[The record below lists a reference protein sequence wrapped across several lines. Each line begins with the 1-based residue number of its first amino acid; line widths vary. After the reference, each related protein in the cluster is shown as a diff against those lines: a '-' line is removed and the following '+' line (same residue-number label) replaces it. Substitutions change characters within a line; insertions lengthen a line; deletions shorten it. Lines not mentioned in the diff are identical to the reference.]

1 MKVQLK
7 VQMKNNGPSIYL
19 DLQIAYD
26 KDKDK
31 QNLPSQDDFQSW
43 VEAALTPYKK
53 PFELTIRLV
62 TSEESQQ
69 LNGQYRDKDKPTNVL
84 SFPFEVPEGI
94 ELDLLGDLIIC
105 VPVVEQE
112 ASEQKKA
119 LSAHWAHMVIHG
131 CLHLLGYDHIGD
143 DEAAEMEALET
154 KIITALGFPAPYEI
168 IE

>member
-1 MKVQLK
+1 MK
-7 VQMKNNGPSIYL
+7 VQMKNNGPNICL

-26 KDKDK
+26 KAKDK
-31 QNLPSQDDFQSW
+31 AKDSQNLPSHEDFQRW
-43 VEAALTPYKK
+43 VEAALTPYDK
-53 PFELTIRLV
+53 PFELTVRLV

-69 LNGQYRDKDKPTNVL
+69 LNAQYRGKDKPTNVL

-112 ASEQKKA
+112 AKEQNKA
-119 LSAHWAHMVIHG
+119 LTAHWAHMVIHG
-131 CLHLLGYDHIGD
+131 CLHLLGFDHIED
-143 DEAAEMEALET
+143 DEADEMEALET

-168 IE
+168 SE